1 MFGYFEFDSF
11 VIFIAMLYIVM
22 ILVSTFCTLKFA
34 ETSQMVNL
42 RYFIPVYVF
51 IVSVTGLTL
60 L

>member
-34 ETSQMVNL
+34 ETSQMVN
-42 RYFIPVYVF
+42 
-51 IVSVTGLTL
+51 
-60 L
+60 